1 MAFARGKNGLIAQCL
16 VYLARMKADDR
27 RWEEFR
33 GVRVLVTGATGFTGS
48 VLTRKLVAA
57 GAAVTALVRSDPPAA
72 LDQGSIRWVRGQVY
86 DEAVVREAMRGV
98 AYVFHVAAA
107 YREAG
112 LVDEVYRQVH
122 VTSTRLIAEA
132 AQQEPGFRR
141 LIHVSTVG
149 VHGHIEN
156 PPADET
162 APFHPGDLYQET
174 KAEAE
179 QWLRAFAASQALSYT
194 IIRPAA
200 IMGPDDDRLLKV
212 FKLATK
218 PVFPMLGYG
227 KCLYHLIHVEDLT
240 DAMLVAASH
249 PAAEHEA
256 FIVGNTE
263 PIRLEDFGRLVAD
276 TLGYPFRPVRIPVT
290 PFFWA
295 AAVCEAVCKPFGL
308 APPLHRRRVAFF
320 TKDRAFNTAKLRD
333 RLGFVPRYT
342 NESGIRETARG
353 YVAKGWLKARV

>member
-1 MAFARGKNGLIAQCL
+1 MALSTTAFAFKGA
-16 VYLARMKADDR
+16 
-27 RWEEFR
+27 
-33 GVRVLVTGATGFTGS
+33 RVLVTGATGFTGS

-57 GAAVTALVRSDPPAA
+57 GADVTAITRSPPRGTLKELPVRW
-72 LDQGSIRWVRGQVY
+72 LQGQVF
-86 DEAVVREAMRGV
+86 DSEVVTKAMQDV

-112 LVDEVYRQVH
+112 MDDQVYRHVH
-122 VTSTRLIAEA
+122 VTSTQLIAEA
-132 AQQEPGFRR
+132 AVRQPGFKR
-141 LIHVSTVG
+141 LVHVSTVG
-149 VHGHIEN
+149 VHGHIEH

-162 APFHPGDLYQET
+162 APFAPGDIYQKT

-179 QWLRAFAASQALSYT
+179 LWLREYAERTPLPYT

-200 IMGPDDDRLLKV
+200 IMGPDDTRLLKI
-212 FKLATK
+212 FKLATQ
-218 PVFPMLGYG
+218 PVFPLLGYG

-240 DAMLVAASH
+240 DAMLLAATH
-249 PAAEHEA
+249 PAALGEA
-256 FIVGNTE
+256 FIAGNQD
-263 PIRLEDFGRLVAD
+263 PVRLEDLGRLVAD
-276 TLGYPFRPVRIPVT
+276 TLGYRFRPVRIPVT

-320 TKDRAFNTAKLRD
+320 TKDRAFNTAKIRE

-342 NESGIRETARG
+342 NEQGIVDTALG
-353 YVAKGWLKARV
+353 YVAKGWLKSRN